1 VLITRSGWGSL
12 RQTITAA
19 SADALAVQVT
29 GEEERSPTMV
39 LGSWW
44 KASPSPLE
52 QAGQARLVVYQG
64 TAPLVPIGALDPRSL
79 ESLGICRHSWLD
91 VPVGYGMPFNCPF
104 STGRE
109 GPVGESGLDW
119 WAVLSA
125 PVTQDGQAIVDA
137 IGTLTFWGFERL
149 PSWRIR

>member
-1 VLITRSGWGSL
+1 VLITRAGWGSL

-19 SADALAVQVT
+19 SADMLAVQVT
-29 GEEERSPTMV
+29 GEEERTPTMV

-44 KASPSPLE
+44 KASPAPLE

-64 TAPLVPIGALDPRSL
+64 TAPLVPIGPLDGRSL

-91 VPVGYGMPFNCPF
+91 VPVGYGVPFTCPF
-104 STGRE
+104 STE
-109 GPVGESGLDW
+109 QYGPVGEHGLEW

-125 PVTQDGQAIVDA
+125 PETQDGQAIIDA
-137 IGTLTFWGFERL
+137 IGTLTFWGYERE
-149 PSWRIR
+149 PIWRIR